1 MLELNLATGHQRGR
15 SEPLSVDREC
25 QSDTTSIHGLMST
38 IDNMPEYYSENLDL
52 PSGLR
57 AIDANSQMPEMEAKS
72 LKKQAVRHAE
82 SFEILQ
88 TKDVSRLS
96 QELELLDERCA
107 YLQSTRR
114 SLRQG
119 RRNLHTRMITYLRSP
134 RMANFSRESVLKQE
148 EALAELDVSIDD
160 WVAKLEAAEERR
172 AIIRQK
178 LLQHVAAAL
187 TLQTTGVSRPAY
199 SEEATPPVSPEKADE
214 YFASKR
220 KDVQSIKIYA
230 GEGVTA
236 LLAEIEREIG
246 FIAEDDQMV

>member
-1 MLELNLATGHQRGR
+1 
-15 SEPLSVDREC
+15 
-25 QSDTTSIHGLMST
+25 MSR
-38 IDNMPEYYSENLDL
+38 IDNIPEYYSENFDL

-57 AIDANSQMPEMEAKS
+57 AVDANSQMPEMEAKS
-72 LKKQAVRHAE
+72 LKKQAIRHAE

-88 TKDVSRLS
+88 TRDVSMLS
-96 QELELLDERCA
+96 EELELLDERCA
-107 YLQSTRR
+107 YLQSTHR

-119 RRNLHTRMITYLRSP
+119 RRHLHTRMITYLRSP
-134 RMANFSRESVLKQE
+134 RMANFSRESILKQE

-172 AIIRQK
+172 TTIRQK

-187 TLQTTGVSRPAY
+187 TLRTTGMLRPAY

-214 YFASKR
+214 YFTSKR

-246 FIAEDDQMV
+246 FIAENDQLV

>member
-1 MLELNLATGHQRGR
+1 
-15 SEPLSVDREC
+15 
-25 QSDTTSIHGLMST
+25 
-38 IDNMPEYYSENLDL
+38 
-52 PSGLR
+52 
-57 AIDANSQMPEMEAKS
+57 
-72 LKKQAVRHAE
+72 
-82 SFEILQ
+82 
-88 TKDVSRLS
+88 
-96 QELELLDERCA
+96 
-107 YLQSTRR
+107 
-114 SLRQG
+114 
-119 RRNLHTRMITYLRSP
+119 MITYLRSP
-134 RMANFSRESVLKQE
+134 RMANFSRESILKQE

-172 AIIRQK
+172 TTIRQK

-214 YFASKR
+214 YFTSKR

-246 FIAEDDQMV
+246 FIAENDQLV